1 MDIAKLA
8 IDAGFDELSVVEN
21 HSMFLQ
27 FAQAVLRIDNDFYNA
42 VIDEL
47 VCCHIYSKDHDSN
60 PRKAIQDIIK
70 WNCDVALDP
79 AVSSD
84 AQALIDRGA
93 KLERTACANL
103 AAVLRDPRPAS
114 DPGRYLPGAYEASML
129 TANAIHSAIRARDN
143 LLTDSQNSDYNE
155 DNNF

>member
-1 MDIAKLA
+1 MDIVKLA
-8 IDAGFDELSVVEN
+8 MSAGFDELSVVEN
-21 HSMFLQ
+21 QYLFRA

-47 VCCHIYSKDHDSN
+47 VVCGIYSKEHDSN

-84 AQALIDRGA
+84 AQALM
-93 KLERTACANL
+93 KKERDECL
-103 AAVLRDPRPAS
+103 KSVVEVLTNRHVEH
-114 DPGRYLPGAYEASML
+114 Y
-129 TANAIHSAIRARDN
+129 N
-143 LLTDSQNSDYNE
+143 TDI
-155 DNNF
+155 NF